1 METHRTSNLTGG
13 GITYGYIRVSTREQN
28 IARQLDAMSK
38 EGVERS
44 NILIDKES
52 GKDFDRKAYRLL
64 TRKLKEGDIVIIK
77 SIDRLGRNY
86 QMIIE
91 EWKYITQT
99 KKAHI
104 KVLDMPLLDTTQSIG
119 NNALLGQFISDI
131 VLQILS
137 FVAENE
143 RVNIRERQ
151 MEGIRLAKERGVKFG
166 RPPHH
171 ISEEKYAIVRR
182 YMNKDANDPLT
193 VKQACTL
200 AGCNRTRF
208 YQLLH
213 KLQKEKQE
221 ATA

>member
-1 METHRTSNLTGG
+1 MHRA
-13 GITYGYIRVSTREQN
+13 GIDPKN
-28 IARQLDAMSK
+28 IY
-38 EGVERS
+38 
-44 NILIDKES
+44 IDKES
-52 GKDFDRKAYRLL
+52 GKDFDRKAYKRLISRL
-64 TRKLKEGDIVIIK
+64 HAGDLVIVK

-86 QMIIE
+86 QAIID
-91 EWKYITQT
+91 EWRRITEQ
-99 KKAHI
+99 KKADI
-104 KVLDMPLLDTTQSIG
+104 RVLDMPLLDTTQTIG
-119 NNALLGQFISDI
+119 NNALLGQFVSDI

-137 FVAENE
+137 FVAETE

-151 MEGIRLAKERGVKFG
+151 MEGIRLAKARGVKFG

-182 YMNKDANDPLT
+182 YMNRDANDPLT

-200 AGCNRTRF
+200 MNVNKTRF

-213 KLQKEKQE
+213 KLQQEKQE